1 MMDYVDPI
9 ESLDATEIFLGQS
22 LVVVRHWKETVSQV
36 EEKTK
41 VMVAQ
46 LKLMKLQ
53 DDLDKHV
60 GYLSNKVRENEMLS
74 SRVSDPEEQVK
85 DMGRKMEEL
94 SSEKRIMEEELV
106 EMKKAVEKLEG

>member
-1 MMDYVDPI
+1 MFVNTFELYYIYCITFLSQTDHNMMDYVDPI

-46 LKLMKLQ
+46 LKLMKVEAGKAKEL
-53 DDLDKHV
+53 DLELAKIIGGDE
-60 GYLSNKVRENEMLS
+60 KVAR
-74 SRVSDPEEQVK
+74 
-85 DMGRKMEEL
+85 
-94 SSEKRIMEEELV
+94 
-106 EMKKAVEKLEG
+106 